1 MLGSHRLG
9 ASPTSRDKAARWLC
23 VHGALARST
32 FKLKLVP
39 RLRLYKDIGYK
50 DDRKFIDVYACQ
62 KLS

>member
-1 MLGSHRLG
+1 
-9 ASPTSRDKAARWLC
+9 